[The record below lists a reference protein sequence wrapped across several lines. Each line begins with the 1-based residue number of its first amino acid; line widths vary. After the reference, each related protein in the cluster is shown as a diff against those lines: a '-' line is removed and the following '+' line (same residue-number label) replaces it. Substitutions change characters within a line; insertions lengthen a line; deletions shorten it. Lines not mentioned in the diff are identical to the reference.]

1 MARVDVLMPQM
12 GESIAEGTVSKW
24 LKKLG
29 DPVKRDEP
37 LFEIS
42 TDKVDAEIPS
52 PTAGVLAEIKVQE
65 GQTVPV
71 QTLVA
76 VIETEKGAAATAAA
90 PARAPSQPAPAPSQ
104 PAPAPPPSPA
114 LARPRPPSTA
124 PVGKAGDGTETA
136 EERLRRRSTPLVRK
150 IAAEHQV
157 DISTIPGSGFAG
169 RVTKQDILRFIE
181 RAPEPSVSGSRAPG
195 PAVIQPPTVEPWPGE
210 RVEPFAKI
218 R

>member
-1 MARVDVLMPQM
+1 MARVDVLMPQR

-29 DPVKRDEP
+29 DRVKRDEP

-76 VIETEKGAAATAAA
+76 VIETDKSATLQPAAAAA
-90 PARAPSQPAPAPSQ
+90 PSAAAPPPKPAAAPGPLPPAP
-104 PAPAPPPSPA
+104 PAPPP
-114 LARPRPPSTA
+114 LDRPRPPSTA
-124 PVGKAGDGTETA
+124 PVGKG
-136 EERLRRRSTPLVRK
+136 
-150 IAAEHQV
+150 
-157 DISTIPGSGFAG
+157 
-169 RVTKQDILRFIE
+169 
-181 RAPEPSVSGSRAPG
+181 
-195 PAVIQPPTVEPWPGE
+195 
-210 RVEPFAKI
+210 
-218 R
+218 